1 MKIAVFGRSF
11 RASTADIIK
20 ELFVK
25 LQAENVEVFIYK
37 PFYQFIIASNVVAPF
52 ECSLFEK
59 PEESPS
65 DVDFLIS
72 IGGDGTFL
80 ESMMFLKSSTIP
92 VIGLNSG
99 RLGFL
104 ANIAAEEMTTALD
117 LILKNEYEIEK
128 RNLLRV
134 ETGIELFGGYNFALN
149 EVTLQKIDTSLIAI
163 EAYIGDD
170 FINTY
175 WADGLIIATP
185 TGSTAYSLSVG
196 GPIIVPGS
204 DVLLLSPIAPHNL
217 TMRPLV
223 VNDDVQMKFKV
234 KARCNSFLLSV
245 DNRTQEIV
253 ADTGFVYVRKS
264 KFELKMLKLPFNS
277 YTSTIRNKLMWG
289 VDKRN

>member
-1 MKIAVFGRSF
+1 MKIAIFGRNF
-11 RASTADIIK
+11 KASTTNIIK

-25 LQAENVEVFIYK
+25 LLAENVEIYIYK
-37 PFYQFIIASNVVAPF
+37 PFYQFVIESNVVLPF
-52 ECSLFEK
+52 KCSFFEK

-65 DVDFLIS
+65 EVDFLIS

-80 ESMMFLKSSTIP
+80 ESMMYLKSSTIP

-117 LILKNEYEIEK
+117 LILRNEYEIEK

-134 ETGIELFGGYNFALN
+134 ESGIELFDGYNFALN
-149 EVTLQKIDTSLIAI
+149 EVTIQKIDTSLIAI
-163 EAYIGDD
+163 DAYIEDN

-223 VNDDVQMKFKV
+223 VKDDVHMKFKIN
-234 KARCNSFLLSV
+234 ARCNSFLLSV
-245 DNRTQEIV
+245 DNRTQEMM
-253 ADTGFVYVRKS
+253 ADTGYVYVRKS

-277 YTSTIRNKLMWG
+277 YTTTIRNKLMWG